1 MLLISLELF
10 VGWKYEVFV
19 NDVVCFYCCEEFEFN
34 GQCVILELMVDM
46 LLVECFS
53 LRLNY
58 MVFKWIW
65 N

>member
-46 LLVECFS
+46 LLVDGVGI
-53 LRLNY
+53 L
-58 MVFKWIW
+58 FKFKIKLYGF
-65 N
+65 